1 MYYNLLDEKDMLL
14 ASKTNTDI
22 QFNDKY
28 NGLNKL
34 SGNEFEANELNKTTV
49 WREKDRV
56 VSMTQSNPKELVVI
70 SRNENGKDVYFF
82 ESKNRATHIT
92 DLEFSVPQITYLQ
105 NTVKDPQS
113 VTTFITQNEQ
123 NETAENTNLLQLN
136 MTQRITEL
144 HTKLLEKQKNTKD
157 LNYKN
162 DWKTTLFSSQFLKA
176 PQLFVMKDSSFINTL
191 SQNVASKVKRRIYIR
206 VVEDELNESNLRGD
220 GVYEKTLN
228 VVFKKEGNAFV
239 GRHRRD
245 VCEFVYYTGEPKP
258 ESQGVIF
265 IECDLPKEKQ
275 KEEYIAVIKS
285 VDWETRKIQII
296 SNNKKE
302 HENFRRYNA
311 VRSVVESEMI
321 RLMARNAPGVFLSL
335 KSDDVLMNE
344 KIDNEISENWSE
356 QIVMGK

>member
-1 MYYNLLDEKDMLL
+1 
-14 ASKTNTDI
+14 
-22 QFNDKY
+22 
-28 NGLNKL
+28 
-34 SGNEFEANELNKTTV
+34 
-49 WREKDRV
+49 
-56 VSMTQSNPKELVVI
+56 
-70 SRNENGKDVYFF
+70 
-82 ESKNRATHIT
+82 
-92 DLEFSVPQITYLQ
+92 
-105 NTVKDPQS
+105 
-113 VTTFITQNEQ
+113 
-123 NETAENTNLLQLN
+123 

-356 QIVMGK
+356 QIVMGKCFDREFMVKMDTLCKDKTYVGYQEEYERMVERENKKSKEKMDNPDVIVKLLENESNDQNDTAQKVEKIEQKSEKTESGENEEQNEENAEGFNAFLDLTQFI